1 MLTMWLES
9 YIEHLENE
17 GKSAATI
24 RAVRAD
30 LHGLQRWWE
39 ESYQR
44 RLDFRHLTQRDVR
57 RWIEHRQQVDGAR
70 PATINRGLSSL
81 HTFSFSRRAVSE
93 GLLVE
98 NPAAGIEEVASVQVA
113 PAGLSPIDIDELLRS
128 AALTGDTIQRRRDEA
143 CLALLNY
150 GGLRIQECCD
160 VQVRDLDMAGGNVVV
175 RSGKG
180 GKHRRVPLSRDARQL
195 LQRYLADARFPAGL
209 PKIGDAA
216 EREPLLIGRR
226 MIVAGQ
232 PWLPGVQPQ
241 SMRKRLKELGQLAA
255 QRLQTMSEQ
264 ESDLQ
269 RSAELRQASQQVK
282 NVTPH
287 QLRHSLAWRMLKNGA
302 TLPEVQRILGHTRL
316 TTTGM
321 YLNPSTDD
329 LRDAVEKG
337 GI

>member
-44 RLDFRHLTQRDVR
+44 RLDFRHLTPRDVR
-57 RWIEHRQQVDGAR
+57 RWIEHRRQVDGAR
-70 PATINRGLSSL
+70 PTTISRGLSSL
-81 HTFSFSRRAVSE
+81 RSFGRWAVSE

-98 NPAAGIEEVASVQVA
+98 NPTARIEEVANAQVT
-113 PAGLSPIDIDELLRS
+113 PAGLSPIAVDELLRS
-128 AALTGDTIQRRRDEA
+128 AALTGDPIQRRRDEA
-143 CLALLNY
+143 CLALLVY

-160 VQVRDLDMAGGNVVV
+160 VQIRDLDMAGGNVVV

-180 GKHRRVPLSRDARQL
+180 GKHRRVPLSRDARRL

-209 PKIGDAA
+209 PEIGDAA

-282 NVTPH
+282 DVTPH

-329 LRDAVEKG
+329 LREAVEKG
-337 GI
+337 SL

>member
-1 MLTMWLES
+1 MWLES
-9 YIEHLENE
+9 YIEHLKSE

-30 LHGLQRWWE
+30 LRGLQHWWE
-39 ESYQR
+39 ESHQRGFDIR
-44 RLDFRHLTQRDVR
+44 RLTPRDVQ
-57 RWIEHRQQVDGAR
+57 RWIEHRQQVDGAK
-70 PATINRGLSSL
+70 PATINRGLSTL
-81 HTFSFSRRAVSE
+81 RTFSRWVVSE

-98 NPAAGIEEVASVQVA
+98 NPTAGIEEVATAQVA
-113 PAGLSPIDIDELLRS
+113 PAGLSPIAVDELLRS
-128 AALTGDTIQRRRDEA
+128 AALTGDPVQRRRDEA
-143 CLALLNY
+143 CLALLVY
-150 GGLRIQECCD
+150 GGLRIKECCD

-180 GKHRRVPLSRDARQL
+180 RKHRRVPLSRDARRL
-195 LQRYLADARFPAGL
+195 LHRYLVDARCPGGL
-209 PKIGDAA
+209 PAIGDAV

-226 MIVAGQ
+226 MTVTGQ

-255 QRLQTMSEQ
+255 QRLQTLAEQ

-269 RSAELRQASQQVK
+269 RSAVLQRAAQEVRH
-282 NVTPH
+282 VTPH

-321 YLNPSTDD
+321 YLNPSADD
-329 LRDAVEKG
+329 LREAIEKG
-337 GI
+337 SI

>member
-1 MLTMWLES
+1 MWLES
-9 YIEHLENE
+9 YTEYLKNE

-30 LHGLQRWWE
+30 LRSLQRWWE

-44 RLDFRHLTQRDVR
+44 SFDIRHLTQRDVR
-57 RWIEHRQQVDGAR
+57 RWVQDRQQVDAAR
-70 PATINRGLSSL
+70 PSTINRGLSSL
-81 HTFSFSRRAVSE
+81 RTYSRWAVSK

-98 NPAAGIEEVASVQVA
+98 NPTVGIEEVASVQVA
-113 PAGLSPIDIDELLRS
+113 PAGLSPVAIDELLRS
-128 AALTGDTIQRRRDEA
+128 AALTNNAIQRRRDEA
-143 CLALLNY
+143 CLALLIY

-160 VQVRDLDMAGGNVVV
+160 VQVRDLDMSGGNLVV

-180 GKHRRVPLSRDARQL
+180 AKHRRVPLSRDAYQL
-195 LQRYLADARFPAGL
+195 LKRYLADARFPAGL
-209 PKIGDAA
+209 PVIGDSA
-216 EREPLLIGRR
+216 EQEPLLIGMR
-226 MIVAGQ
+226 MTVAGQ

-241 SMRKRLKELGQLAA
+241 SMRKRLKELGRLAA
-255 QRLQTMSEQ
+255 QRLQAMAEQ

-269 RSAELRQASQQVK
+269 RSAELRQVAQQVK

-321 YLNPSTDD
+321 YLNPSTND
-329 LRDAVEKG
+329 LREAVEKG
-337 GI
+337 SI

>member
-9 YIEHLENE
+9 YIEHLKYE

-30 LHGLQRWWE
+30 LRGLQRWWE
-39 ESYQR
+39 GGQQRSFDVR
-44 RLDFRHLTQRDVR
+44 RLTPRDIR
-57 RWIEHRQQVDGAR
+57 RWIEYRQQVDGAR
-70 PATINRGLSSL
+70 PSTINRGLSTL
-81 HTFSFSRRAVSE
+81 RTFSRWAVSE

-98 NPAAGIEEVASVQVA
+98 NPTAGIEEVTGVLVA
-113 PAGLSPIDIDELLRS
+113 PAGLPPIAVDELLRS
-128 AALTGDTIQRRRDEA
+128 AALTSDPIQRRRDEA
-143 CLALLNY
+143 CLALLVY

-160 VQVRDLDMAGGNVVV
+160 VQVRDLDMAGGSVVV

-180 GKHRRVPLSRDARQL
+180 RKHRRVPLSRDARLL
-195 LQRYLADARFPAGL
+195 LQRYLVDARFPGGL
-209 PKIGDAA
+209 PAIGDAA

-241 SMRKRLKELGQLAA
+241 SMRKRFKELGQLAA

-269 RSAELRQASQQVK
+269 QMTELRQVAQQVK

-302 TLPEVQRILGHTRL
+302 TLPEVQRIMGHTRL

-321 YLNPSTDD
+321 YLNPSADN
-329 LRDAVEKG
+329 LREAVEKG
-337 GI
+337 SI